1 MSSIKRNIV
10 LNFINV
16 ATSLIFPIIT
26 FPYAARILT
35 PEGIGIINFY
45 QSIIGY
51 IVLFVN
57 LGIPLYG
64 VREIAK
70 YRDDIKYRNKTTV
83 ELFLLNIILSLFG
96 YIAIYIFSIYII
108 HDNINIFYVLS
119 LTIFFTAI
127 GVQWFYQAVE
137 DFKYITIRAV
147 LIRVLSIIGLY
158 VFVHDKSDLLN
169 YAYIIVFATVGNNVI
184 NFIHLRKY
192 IAAYFPRWKDI
203 NIAKHI
209 KPTLYIFAL
218 NLITSLYTSL
228 NAIMLGFMGNNEMVG
243 YYSAGNKMSHI
254 VLTAVAS
261 MSTVMLPKL
270 SNLYGQGNVTEFNRL
285 AQKCYNTIWAFSFPC
300 IIGILVLAEPIT
312 LIFCGADFAPAIS
325 VLRWTS
331 PIVCL
336 IALSNL
342 IGIQILYPQGKEKI
356 VIISTMGGALI
367 NILFNI
373 ALIPVFQEDGAA
385 ISTCISELIV
395 LLIQIYVGR
404 KHLPLKYYQRNLF
417 TYMTASAILALI
429 LFAENVFLTNDY
441 QKLVAG
447 IILGCLSYFLI
458 LYVRK
463 DEVVLSIIDFI
474 KKYSK

>member
-51 IVLFVN
+51 IVLFAS

-64 VREIAK
+64 VREVAK

-83 ELFLLNIILSLFG
+83 ELFLLSIILSLFG
-96 YIAIYIFSIYII
+96 YIVIYVLSIYII
-108 HDNINIFYVLS
+108 HEHSNIFYALS
-119 LTIFFTAI
+119 FTIFFTAI
-127 GVQWFYQAVE
+127 GVQWFYQAIE
-137 DFKYITIRAV
+137 DFKYITIRTV
-147 LIRVLSIIGLY
+147 LIRVLSVIGLF

-169 YAYIIVFATVGNNVI
+169 YAYIIVFATVGNNII
-184 NFIHLRKY
+184 NFIYLRKY
-192 IAAYFPRWKDI
+192 IFAYFPRWKEI

-209 KPTLYIFAL
+209 KPILYIFAL
-218 NLITSLYTSL
+218 NIITSLYTSL
-228 NAIMLGFMGNNEMVG
+228 NVIMLGFMGNNEMVG

-254 VLTAVAS
+254 VLTAIAS

-270 SNLYGQGNVTEFNRL
+270 SNLYGQGNLTEFNRL
-285 AQKCYNTIWAFSFPC
+285 TQKCYNTVLAFSLPC
-300 IIGILVLAEPIT
+300 IVGILVLAKPIT

-331 PIVCL
+331 PIVSL

-356 VIISTMGGALI
+356 VIISTMGGAII

-373 ALIPVFQEDGAA
+373 VLIPVFQEDGVA

-404 KHLPLKYYQRNLF
+404 KYLPLKYYQGNLL
-417 TYMTASAILALI
+417 TYMAASAIIALI
-429 LFAENVFLTNDY
+429 LFAENVILTNDF
-441 QKLVAG
+441 QKIVAG
-447 IILGCLSYFLI
+447 IILGFLSYFFI

-463 DEVVLSIIDFI
+463 DEVVLSIIDFV
-474 KKYSK
+474 KRK